1 MGIAVMGVTKRMVA
15 GALLLAGLF
24 VTNVQAQ
31 SLPKINEF
39 YFDDDVAAK
48 PIHAVPPEQADVV
61 DQLMKLRERGR
72 KGVEATAQLASIAYR
87 DGRTE
92 LGGKLYDEA
101 MASVADTSVQ
111 ARSLRWNHG
120 WDLYRRGDAQDALN
134 LWTKAAEGTRGNPS
148 WLPQTLALV
157 LWNLDR
163 KDEAVSWYAA
173 AVRTEPG
180 QWSDTAA
187 YAQLLPSWNDA
198 ERTQLAQV
206 QQAWA
211 ANPPA
216 WP

>member
-1 MGIAVMGVTKRMVA
+1 MGVTKRMVA

-24 VTNVQAQ
+24 VANVQAQ

-48 PIHAVPPEQADVV
+48 PFHAVPPEQTDVV

-87 DGRTE
+87 DGRAE

-101 MASVADTSVQ
+101 MGAVADTSVQ

-134 LWTKAAEGTRGNPS
+134 LWSKAAESTRGNPS
-148 WLPQTLALV
+148 WLPPTLALV
-157 LWNLDR
+157 LWKLER
-163 KDEAVSWYAA
+163 KDEAVAWYAA

-206 QQAWA
+206 QQAWV

>member
-1 MGIAVMGVTKRMVA
+1 MGVTKRMVA
-15 GALLLAGLF
+15 GALLLASLF
-24 VTNVQAQ
+24 VANVQAQ

-48 PIHAVPPEQADVV
+48 PFHAVPPEQADAV

-87 DGRTE
+87 DGRAE

-101 MASVADTSVQ
+101 MGAVADTSVQ

-134 LWTKAAEGTRGNPS
+134 LWSKAAESTRGNPS
-148 WLPQTLALV
+148 WLPPTLALV
-157 LWNLDR
+157 LWKLER
-163 KDEAVSWYAA
+163 KDEAVAWYAA

-187 YAQLLPSWNDA
+187 YAQLLPTWNDA

>member
-1 MGIAVMGVTKRMVA
+1 MGVTKRMVA

-24 VTNVQAQ
+24 VANVQAQ

-48 PIHAVPPEQADVV
+48 PFHAVPPEQADAV

-87 DGRTE
+87 DGRAE

-101 MASVADTSVQ
+101 MGAVADTSVQ

-134 LWTKAAEGTRGNPS
+134 LWSKAAESTRGNPS
-148 WLPQTLALV
+148 WLPPTLALV
-157 LWNLDR
+157 LWKLER
-163 KDEAVSWYAA
+163 KDEAVAWYAA

-180 QWSDTAA
+180 QWSDTSA
-187 YAQLLPSWNDA
+187 YAQLLPTWNDA
-198 ERTQLAQV
+198 ERAQLSQV